1 MAKTPK
7 YDGVVEAVHYKP
19 DGSVA
24 WVRAYERR
32 GPTWS
37 DHVLIPRTELIEKL
51 KSGKSFLVGT
61 RLEYL
66 AGTFDVRVPVQV
78 VQNDGQDYLVS
89 GEPGSVQH
97 DVLEHVPAI

>member
-1 MAKTPK
+1 MAKTAK
-7 YDGVVEAVHYKP
+7 YDGIVEAVHYKP

-37 DHVLIPRTELIEKL
+37 DHVLIPRAEFIEKL

-61 RLEYL
+61 RLEHL
-66 AGTFDVRVPVQV
+66 AGTFDVSVPVQV
-78 VQNDGQDYLVS
+78 VQNGGQEYLVS
-89 GEPGSVQH
+89 GEPAPVQH
-97 DVLEHVPAI
+97 DRLEHVPAI